1 MILKKTFYVY
11 SYWAEIVGALAL
23 HWNMQDRL
31 SDMSITAMYK
41 AGHDSLGEE
50 MMAILTD
57 KENVSRKLLRIAML
71 RLGKHLSLT
80 EKKVHL
86 TPQVETTLK
95 SFGSE
100 IDDVISVDLSLTA
113 NLLVG
118 LSNNDLGDSEQQTV
132 YEWLAVA
139 QTLIRNQ
146 L

>member
-1 MILKKTFYVY
+1 MPD
-11 SYWAEIVGALAL
+11 GAANVEQAL

-50 MMAILTD
+50 MMGILID
-57 KENVSRKLLRIAML
+57 KEDVSRKLLRIAML
-71 RLGKHLSLT
+71 RLGKHLT
-80 EKKVHL
+80 IIDKKIHL
-86 TPQVETTLK
+86 TPQVEATLK

-100 IDDVISVDLSLTA
+100 IDEVTSVDLSLTA
-113 NLLVG
+113 NLLVS
-118 LSNNDLGDSEQQTV
+118 LSNNDLDDTEQQTV